1 MTPNNQKVIDGQ
13 PAPTSPGLSFL
24 PGTILPREKTKRTH
38 TLESLVSFNEGR
50 VLAHP
55 NSGSSV
61 QGTSWHFAIPPFAT
75 LVVDQDP
82 DAAWARLLVLF
93 QHHKLARIQAAGLP
107 GPGPGPKEARPQC
120 DFGCLSGRAAQG
132 TGSSHSC
139 VLSFNRDPTVRHSFG
154 VHPKPDTPDCQ
165 LRYGKTRTRGPKK
178 KKQKTSTIATTT
190 MNSILPD

>member
-24 PGTILPREKTKRTH
+24 PGEPGTIFTARKKDDERTH
-38 TLESLVSFNEGR
+38 TLEKAWSLLMR
-50 VLAHP
+50 VGSLHIQIPDHP
-55 NSGSSV
+55 FRAPVGILRS
-61 QGTSWHFAIPPFAT
+61 
-75 LVVDQDP
+75 
-82 DAAWARLLVLF
+82 RLLRLLSSIMTPMPPGHDFWFSLLQQLF
-93 QHHKLARIQAAGLP
+93 TRIQAAGLP
-107 GPGPGPKEARPQC
+107 GPGPGPKEARPRC

-139 VLSFNRDPTVRHSFG
+139 VSCLLIAIRPYLRHSFG

-178 KKQKTSTIATTT
+178 QH
-190 MNSILPD
+190 LLLQLLL